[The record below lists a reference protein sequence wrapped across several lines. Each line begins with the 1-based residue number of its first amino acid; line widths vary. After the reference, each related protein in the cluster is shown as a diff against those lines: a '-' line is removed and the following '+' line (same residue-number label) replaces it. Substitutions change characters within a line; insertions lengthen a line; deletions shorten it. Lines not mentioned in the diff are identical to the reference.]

1 MALQV
6 PGLCVQEDEK
16 KKKKITQAIIIFWCL
31 REAARERKQVLPSW
45 PSAKASLMDAKEYLI
60 SSQKPQEH
68 KSQSPIPLLRVSS
81 LF

>member
-1 MALQV
+1 MALEV
-6 PGLCVQEDEK
+6 PGLCVQEDERK
-16 KKKKITQAIIIFWCL
+16 TTRSIRIFWCL
-31 REAARERKQVLPSW
+31 REVAQERKQVLPSW
-45 PSAKASLMDAKEYLI
+45 PSAKDSLMDAKEYLI